1 MKRRIRI
8 AAALAA
14 CALLAGCAASRT
26 AAKKE
31 EPPGLSVRLPVA
43 DAATL
48 NMESQPPLGRP
59 ELPLSVADES
69 RGRWLTLFEL
79 NYSPAP
85 HAKPESGPHPNI
97 EEVPS
102 R

>member
-1 MKRRIRI
+1 MKRWVRI

-14 CALLAGCAASRT
+14 CAFVSGCAASRP

-31 EPPGLSVRLPVA
+31 DPPGLSVRLPVA

-48 NMESQPPLGRP
+48 NIESPPSTRHP
-59 ELPLSVADES
+59 DLPLSGADET
-69 RGRWLTLFEL
+69 RGRWLTLFEVDYTPGIL
-79 NYSPAP
+79 PP
-85 HAKPESGPHPNI
+85 PPETGEDPP
-97 EEVPS
+97 

>member
-1 MKRRIRI
+1 MKRWVRI

-14 CALLAGCAASRT
+14 CAFVSGCAVSRP

-48 NMESQPPLGRP
+48 NIESQPSLGHP

-69 RGRWLTLFEL
+69 RGRWLTFFEVD
-79 NYSPAP
+79 YSPA
-85 HAKPESGPHPNI
+85 KPPLPVI
-97 EEVPS
+97 EEEFPLTGGP
-102 R
+102 

>member
-1 MKRRIRI
+1 MKRWVRV

-14 CALLAGCAASRT
+14 CAFPYGCAVARPD
-26 AAKKE
+26 ARKE

-48 NMESQPPLGRP
+48 NIESRPSLGHP

-69 RGRWLTLFEL
+69 RGRWLTLFEV
-79 NYSPAP
+79 NYSPA
-85 HAKPESGPHPNI
+85 KPPLPLLPVT
-97 EEVPS
+97 EEEPS

>member
-1 MKRRIRI
+1 MKRRVR
-8 AAALAA
+8 ATVALAA
-14 CALLAGCAASRT
+14 CALLSACAASRPEV
-26 AAKKE
+26 KKE

-43 DAATL
+43 DAATFNL
-48 NMESQPPLGRP
+48 ESQPFLVHP

-79 NYSPAP
+79 NYSPT
-85 HAKPESGPHPNI
+85 KPSPLPLPNI
-97 EEVPS
+97 EEEPS

>member
-1 MKRRIRI
+1 MKRWARA

-14 CALLAGCAASRT
+14 CAFLSGCAASRPE
-26 AAKKE
+26 AKKE
-31 EPPGLSVRLPVA
+31 EPPGLSVRLPIS

-48 NMESQPPLGRP
+48 NIESQPSLVRP

-69 RGRWLTLFEL
+69 RGRWLTLFEV
-79 NYSPAP
+79 NYSPV
-85 HAKPESGPHPNI
+85 KPSPPAT
-97 EEVPS
+97 EEEPS

>member
-1 MKRRIRI
+1 MKRLVRV

-14 CALLAGCAASRT
+14 CAFLSGCAASRPEV
-26 AAKKE
+26 KKE

-48 NMESQPPLGRP
+48 NIESQPSLGHP

-69 RGRWLTLFEL
+69 RGRWLTLFEI
-79 NYSPAP
+79 NYSPA
-85 HAKPESGPHPNI
+85 KPPVPTLPII
-97 EEVPS
+97 EKEPS

>member
-1 MKRRIRI
+1 MKRRVRV
-8 AAALAA
+8 AAALAT
-14 CALLAGCAASRT
+14 CAFLSGCAASLPE
-26 AAKKE
+26 AKKE

-48 NMESQPPLGRP
+48 KFESQPSLGRP

-79 NYSPAP
+79 NYSPA
-85 HAKPESGPHPNI
+85 KPPVPLLPVIKKE
-97 EEVPS
+97 PS

>member
-1 MKRRIRI
+1 MKRWVRA

-14 CALLAGCAASRT
+14 CAFLSGCAASRPE
-26 AAKKE
+26 AKKE

-43 DAATL
+43 DAAAL
-48 NMESQPPLGRP
+48 KVESKSPPGRP

-79 NYSPAP
+79 NYSPA
-85 HAKPESGPHPNI
+85 KPPLPPLPVI
-97 EEVPS
+97 EEEP
-102 R
+102 

>member
-1 MKRRIRI
+1 MKRWVRV
-8 AAALAA
+8 AAALAT
-14 CALLAGCAASRT
+14 CAFLSGCAASRPE
-26 AAKKE
+26 ARKE

-48 NMESQPPLGRP
+48 NIESQPPLGHP

-69 RGRWLTLFEL
+69 RGRWLTIFEV
-79 NYSPAP
+79 NYSPA
-85 HAKPESGPHPNI
+85 KPPLPPLPVNEEESP
-97 EEVPS
+97 

>member
-1 MKRRIRI
+1 MKRTVGV

-14 CALLAGCAASRT
+14 CAFLSGCATSLPE
-26 AAKKE
+26 AKKE
-31 EPPGLSVRLPVA
+31 EPPSLSVRLPPA

-48 NMESQPPLGRP
+48 NFEFQPTPGRP

-79 NYSPAP
+79 NYSPA
-85 HAKPESGPHPNI
+85 KPPVPLPPVTLKG
-97 EEVPS
+97 PS